1 MARDRLVDGAV
12 LWLPMN
18 AHQRKLML
26 TSIAI
31 SVALASTPL
40 IAQTAPAKQA
50 AKPTTATTTAT
61 AKSTIVE
68 TAVAAGSFKTL
79 VAAVQAA
86 GLVDTLNGTGPF
98 TVFAPTDEAFAKLP
112 AGTLEM
118 LLKPENKAKLAAI
131 LTYHV
136 VPGAVKAADVVKLK
150 NAGTV
155 NGQRVDI
162 KVDGAKVTVDGAN
175 VVTTDIACSNG
186 VIHVIDTVILPVDG
200 NIVDVAAKNGSF
212 NTLVAAVKA
221 AGLVE
226 TLSGKGPFTVLAP
239 TDAAFAKLPAGTLEM
254 LLKPENKKQLVDILT
269 YHVVPGVA
277 AYSDAVVKMTEVPTV
292 LGSPIAVKVVGGKVM
307 LNGAT
312 VVIADV
318 EATNGVIHVVDT
330 VILPSQAGATKQ
342 QATAS
347 EKN

>member
-1 MARDRLVDGAV
+1 MPVADG
-12 LWLPMN
+12 
-18 AHQRKLML
+18 
-26 TSIAI
+26 
-31 SVALASTPL
+31 
-40 IAQTAPAKQA
+40 
-50 AKPTTATTTAT
+50 
-61 AKSTIVE
+61 TIVE
-68 TAVAAGSFKTL
+68 TAVAAGNFKTL

-86 GLVDTLNGTGPF
+86 ELVDTLNGKGPF

-112 AGTLEM
+112 KGTLEM

-136 VPGAVKAADVVKLK
+136 VPGSVKAADVVKLK
-150 NAGTV
+150 NAATV
-155 NGQRVDI
+155 QGQRVDI
-162 KVDGAKVTVDGAN
+162 KVNAGKVMVDGAN
-175 VVTTDIACSNG
+175 VVATDVACSNG

-200 NIVDVAAKNGSF
+200 TIVDVAAKNGSF

-277 AYSDAVVKMTEVPTV
+277 AYSDQVVKMSQVPTV
-292 LGSPIAVKVVGGKVM
+292 LGTPITVTVTDGKVR
-307 LNGAT
+307 LNDSNVVAT
-312 VVIADV
+312 DV
-318 EATNGVIHVVDT
+318 EASNGVIHVVDT
-330 VILPSQAGATKQ
+330 VILPTVKKTADAPTK
-342 QATAS
+342 
-347 EKN
+347 N

>member
-1 MARDRLVDGAV
+1 
-12 LWLPMN
+12 
-18 AHQRKLML
+18 ML
-26 TSIAI
+26 STIFA
-31 SVALASTPL
+31 AALLAS
-40 IAQTAPAKQA
+40 APA
-50 AKPTTATTTAT
+50 PYVATVPVADG
-61 AKSTIVE
+61 TIVE
-68 TAVAAGSFKTL
+68 TAVAAGNFKTL

-86 GLVDTLNGTGPF
+86 ELVDTLNGKGPF

-112 AGTLEM
+112 KGTLEM

-136 VPGAVKAADVVKLK
+136 VPGSVKAADVVKLK
-150 NAGTV
+150 NAATV
-155 NGQRVDI
+155 QGQRVDI
-162 KVDGAKVTVDGAN
+162 KVDAGKVMVDGAN
-175 VVTTDIACSNG
+175 VVATDVACSNG

-200 NIVDVAAKNGSF
+200 TIVDVAAKNGSF

-277 AYSDAVVKMTEVPTV
+277 AYSDQVVKMSQLPTV
-292 LGSPIAVKVVGGKVM
+292 LGTPITVTVTDGKVR
-307 LNGAT
+307 LNDSNVVAT
-312 VVIADV
+312 DV
-318 EATNGVIHVVDT
+318 EASNGVIHVVDT
-330 VILPSQAGATKQ
+330 VILPTAKKSADAPTK
-342 QATAS
+342 
-347 EKN
+347 N

>member
-1 MARDRLVDGAV
+1 MARDRLVDGAA

-31 SVALASTPL
+31 SLALASTPL

-50 AKPTTATTTAT
+50 TKPTTATTTAT

-200 NIVDVAAKNGSF
+200 TIVDVAAKNGSF

-292 LGSPIAVKVVGGKVM
+292 LGSPIAVKVVAGKVM

>member
-1 MARDRLVDGAV
+1 
-12 LWLPMN
+12 
-18 AHQRKLML
+18 ML

-31 SVALASTPL
+31 SLMLASAPLAAQATP
-40 IAQTAPAKQA
+40 ATKPATKPA
-50 AKPTTATTTAT
+50 ATATAA

-86 GLVDTLNGTGPF
+86 GLVDTLNGAGPF

-162 KVDGAKVTVDGAN
+162 KVDGAKVQVDGAN

-186 VIHVIDTVILPVDG
+186 VIHVIDSVILPVDG
-200 NIVDVAAKNGSF
+200 TIVDVAAKNGSF

-254 LLKPENKKQLVDILT
+254 LLKPENKKQLVDILS

-292 LGSPIAVKVVGGKVM
+292 LGSPVAVKVVGGKVM

-318 EATNGVIHVVDT
+318 EASNGVIHVVDT
-330 VILPSQAGATKQ
+330 VILPSARGAAKEQGNAEGGKTK
-342 QATAS
+342 
-347 EKN
+347 

>member
-1 MARDRLVDGAV
+1 
-12 LWLPMN
+12 
-18 AHQRKLML
+18 ML
-26 TSIAI
+26 STIFA
-31 SVALASTPL
+31 AALLAS
-40 IAQTAPAKQA
+40 APA
-50 AKPTTATTTAT
+50 PYVATVPVADG
-61 AKSTIVE
+61 TIVE
-68 TAVAAGSFKTL
+68 TAVAAGNFKTL

-86 GLVDTLNGTGPF
+86 ELVDTLNGKGPF

-112 AGTLEM
+112 KGTLEM

-136 VPGAVKAADVVKLK
+136 VPGSVKAADVVKLK
-150 NAGTV
+150 NAATV
-155 NGQRVDI
+155 QGQRVDI
-162 KVDGAKVTVDGAN
+162 KVDAGKVMVDGAN
-175 VVTTDIACSNG
+175 VVATDVACSNG

-200 NIVDVAAKNGSF
+200 TIVDVAAKNGSF

-277 AYSDAVVKMTEVPTV
+277 AYSDQVVKMSQVPTV
-292 LGSPIAVKVVGGKVM
+292 LGTPITVTVTEGKVR
-307 LNGAT
+307 LNDSNVVAT
-312 VVIADV
+312 DV
-318 EATNGVIHVVDT
+318 EASNGVIHVVDT
-330 VILPSQAGATKQ
+330 VILPTVKKTADASTK
-342 QATAS
+342 
-347 EKN
+347 N